1 MRKEVHNILENKL
14 QEIGLSEAK
23 FVQNRLRMR
32 NFPNVS
38 RTKPFFVKPYSIQ
51 QKVQMNVV
59 QLEVRMSKELTT
71 SSSKLRLINAI
82 LQIPI
87 IVSQEQPIR
96 FLMLEIT
103 IVTYKLGQQFEPLIR
118 SQLENGQVT
127 YQVLVS
133 IQVGR

>member
-1 MRKEVHNILENKL
+1 
-14 QEIGLSEAK
+14 
-23 FVQNRLRMR
+23 
-32 NFPNVS
+32 
-38 RTKPFFVKPYSIQ
+38 
-51 QKVQMNVV
+51 
-59 QLEVRMSKELTT
+59 MSKELTT

-127 YQVLVS
+127 Y
-133 IQVGR
+133 